1 MFGLGLG
8 HPVYYGRTYDE
19 LRDFINIISLALEL
33 TDEKRLPVY
42 VHHLAYDFQF
52 IRKEFSF
59 TEVFSVKAKTPIRA
73 FSTTGIEFRDSL
85 ILSGLSLA
93 KTAENLTLPE
103 HQNIK
108 KLVDGLEY
116 GKVRHHETILTE
128 KELEYCK
135 NDILVILAFIKEQ
148 MLFNKDIRKIP
159 MTNTGYVRRHVRNEC
174 LFNNNN
180 HKKSSSG
187 KKSRYLEMMKNM
199 LMTETDYNNLGCAF
213 MGGFTHASIF
223 HIDCKLKNVSSIDLT
238 SSYPTVMVAEKFPM
252 GSARREKGIRTV
264 KELKHLAKTKCF
276 IAEVEFINIQ
286 NELVYES
293 YFRSE

>member
-1 MFGLGLG
+1 
-8 HPVYYGRTYDE
+8 
-19 LRDFINIISLALEL
+19 
-33 TDEKRLPVY
+33 
-42 VHHLAYDFQF
+42 
-52 IRKEFSF
+52 
-59 TEVFSVKAKTPIRA
+59 
-73 FSTTGIEFRDSL
+73 IEFRDSL

-293 YFRSE
+293 YFSKSKCKTLENPTVINGRVFEADRLITIITDVDLETIEQVYSWDAVIIHKVYSFWKDYLPKEIIKSILDLYKDK